1 MAEFHILAA
10 GKVYRRSRSSETPR
24 AAFHVSVGKICG
36 EMGGNL
42 LVLQRL
48 FGLFKVRKKIR
59 RRRSACC
66 ENAKNSRSFCP
77 RHGSGIF
84 GPFSARREN
93 AECKQKLRFPLQS
106 VKSGRGLSRSGCR
119 QGRCVAVS
127 CGLYCFNRI
136 KHQDNFIYHFRLG
149 RKCRKQ

>member
-10 GKVYRRSRSSETPR
+10 GKVYRRSRSSATPR
-24 AAFHVSVGKICG
+24 AALHVSVGKICG

-48 FGLFKVRKKIR
+48 FGLFKARKKII

-77 RHGSGIF
+77 RHRSGIF
-84 GPFSARREN
+84 GPFSVRLRKS
-93 AECKQKLRFPLQS
+93 ECKQKRHYMLQS

-119 QGRCVAVS
+119 QGRRVAVS

-136 KHQDNFIYHFRLG
+136 KHHDNFIYHFLLG
-149 RKCRKQ
+149 RKYRKQ

>member
-10 GKVYRRSRSSETPR
+10 GKVYRRSRSSATPR
-24 AAFHVSVGKICG
+24 VAFYVSVGKICG

-48 FGLFKVRKKIR
+48 FGLFKARKKIR
-59 RRRSACC
+59 RRRSTCC

-84 GPFSARREN
+84 GPFSARLRKS
-93 AECKQKLRFPLQS
+93 ECKQKRHFLLQS
-106 VKSGRGLSRSGCR
+106 VKLGCCRSRSGCR
-119 QGRCVAVS
+119 QGRLAVVPR
-127 CGLYCFNRI
+127 GVYYFNRI
-136 KHQDNFIYHFRLG
+136 KHHDNFIYHFLLG
-149 RKCRKQ
+149 RKYRKQ